1 MVLMGLCNVAG
12 IGGGAINQPIIQ
24 YFFKFEIK
32 ESIALS
38 DMIILCG
45 SLTRFIYTWR
55 MKNPVKPNTPIV
67 DYSLA
72 TIMISTAL
80 AGSQIGISLFLKVF
94 PPLIIQICLE
104 LLLVFLALQ
113 SFYKATDL

>member
-1 MVLMGLCNVAG
+1 VSGLCYHKHVLPIEGPEWGGYSLIMVLMGLCNVAG

-45 SLTRFIYTWR
+45 SLTRFIYTLR
-55 MKNPVKPNTPIV
+55 MKNPIKPKTPLV

-80 AGSQIGISLFLKVF
+80 AGS
-94 PPLIIQICLE
+94 
-104 LLLVFLALQ
+104 
-113 SFYKATDL
+113 